1 MPPPSQDNLNQE
13 LDVNNSIPA
22 GMSGAGMPGSG
33 LSTSMAESGLP
44 GAGAEQNALADIPSE
59 DDDSGSDA

>member
-1 MPPPSQDNLNQE
+1 
-13 LDVNNSIPA
+13 
-22 GMSGAGMPGSG
+22 MSGAGMPGSG

>member
-1 MPPPSQDNLNQE
+1 
-13 LDVNNSIPA
+13 
-22 GMSGAGMPGSG
+22 MSGAGMPGSG

-44 GAGAEQNALADIPSE
+44 GTGAEQNALADIPSE